1 MKSDI
6 GFLKRRAYSLGRTV
20 ENLNRNRNAFEECEE
35 ISGELRIIFD
45 RILKCLGEVNA
56 IRTAIEDK
64 INELEAAS

>member
-1 MKSDI
+1 MQSDI